1 MITRF
6 RVQNYKA
13 LRDVTLNL
21 TPVHVLIGPNDSGKT
36 SLLEALAALCRS
48 VEHPIDNIFRGGR
61 ENRNLLYRQKQ
72 SDLIFEARFEEA
84 EGVFDGYRV
93 SFDLFGDWMM
103 QIPSL
108 REEDLLLTQGGSTQL
123 PGSELGVTYLYRHR
137 EDRLTEAD
145 VTDVTQQI
153 AYRMRGVH
161 FYRFSPEALKI
172 PVVLDAGRHGRM
184 EFNGFGLPQLLDE
197 IRNDRE
203 QYTELEK
210 RFTELFPH
218 VEAIELPVLPAYAAS
233 PLDHRQVQRSDFAS
247 GKGIQF
253 RLTNDGMKLPAE
265 NASDGMMFVL
275 AYLALLYL
283 PEPPRVLLIEE
294 PENGIHPALLKE
306 IIRILKQLVSEQT
319 HTQVLMTTHSP
330 YVLHEFTPEEV
341 TVCVR
346 EKNGEVKTRRL
357 SESKAVQEQMD
368 FFSLGE
374 IWTMEGDEALIQP
387 ATDENLDEA
396 TPAPPTE
403 VQPAP

>member
-13 LRDVTLNL
+13 LRDVTLDL

-48 VEHPIDNIFRGGR
+48 VERPFSEVFRR
-61 ENRNLLYRQKQ
+61 STERRMYHFSVSWTPPCYQ
-72 SDLIFEARFEEA
+72 
-84 EGVFDGYRV
+84 FDGYELETYRDDKIYGGFPI
-93 SFDLFGDWMM
+93 STKERLQSIEGEPYEINA
-103 QIPSL
+103 QREATSL
-108 REEDLLLTQGGSTQL
+108 YYGKSEESSAFRNLKDQGYPEDLLDQISAQL
-123 PGSELGVTYLYRHR
+123 
-137 EDRLTEAD
+137 
-145 VTDVTQQI
+145 
-153 AYRMRGVH
+153 RGVH

-172 PVVLDAGRHGRM
+172 PVVLDARRQGRM

-197 IRNDRE
+197 IRNDRGRFAR
-203 QYTELEK
+203 LEE
-210 RFTELFPH
+210 RFCELFLY
-218 VEAIELPVLPAYAAS
+218 VAALELPVQDSYASLPS
-233 PLDHRQVQRSDFAS
+233 DHRQVQRSEFAS

-253 RLTNDGMKLPAE
+253 RLKDGGKLLAE
-265 NASDGMMFVL
+265 DASDGMFFVL
-275 AYLALLYL
+275 AYLALLHL

-294 PENGIHPALLKE
+294 PENGIHPGRLKE
-306 IIRILKQLVSEQT
+306 IIRILKQLVSEQS

-387 ATDENLDEA
+387 ATDENLHDA
-396 TPAPPTE
+396 TPAPSIE